1 MWVAVKVLYQ
11 NTVFVLMTEY
21 GQQKMEAGVSS
32 EILVHMDNTTM
43 CYAQFWSSSPS
54 NSPQCI
60 SLLNG
65 ISSKFMRCV
74 SNIG

>member
-43 CYAQFWSSSPS
+43 CYAQF
-54 NSPQCI
+54 
-60 SLLNG
+60 
-65 ISSKFMRCV
+65 
-74 SNIG
+74 